1 MRVCTN
7 CGRAYSRRDS
17 YCPYC
22 GRTPHRFG
30 RICAKGHPNPHDA
43 TFCATC
49 GSQYLSELA
58 PPVTIWRR
66 MLLVLF
72 IMTSVA
78 SLWFILPAL
87 LSGAVQA
94 ISGIMAYLSNI
105 LLLGAICFFA
115 PFLITL
121 FLPKHIGKY
130 IRKVLFGL
138 MRYSLRLIW
147 FAITSLWRIGAYLLS
162 SLAGNMGVL
171 HRQRR

>member
-1 MRVCTN
+1 MRICTN

-30 RICAKGHPNPHDA
+30 RICSKGHINPHDA

-66 MLLVLF
+66 IFFALLILAVA
-72 IMTSVA
+72 A
-78 SLWFILPAL
+78 SLWFIFPVL
-87 LSGAVQA
+87 LSGVVRGMSAV
-94 ISGIMAYLSNI
+94 IGYLSNI
-105 LLLGAICFFA
+105 LILGAICFCA
-115 PFLITL
+115 SILITL

-138 MRYSLRLIW
+138 VRCTLKLIW
-147 FAITSLWRIGAYLLS
+147 FAITSLWRIAAYLLS